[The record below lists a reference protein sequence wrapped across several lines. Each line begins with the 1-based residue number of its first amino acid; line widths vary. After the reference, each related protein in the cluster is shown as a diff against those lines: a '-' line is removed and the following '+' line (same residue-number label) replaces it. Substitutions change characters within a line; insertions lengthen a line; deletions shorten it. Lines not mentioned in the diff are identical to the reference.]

1 LTRHPFGVD
10 GSASPWA
17 GWLPG
22 ALVRELCDASRV
34 AGAVNGRNVVVGL
47 VVTTGRVGVTTGRV
61 ALFPARVITRSV
73 LARPFRGRVEGLAES
88 GRNAEVDARRR
99 IETVAAEV
107 LATPE
112 TEHVVEGVF
121 AGQLPEAIARSL
133 VEHQVVGR
141 VAAEALAS
149 ADLERETETER
160 TERLVEQ
167 VLASPA
173 LERLLADALDSRL
186 SVDLTDRVVRS
197 PAFRHV
203 LYEVLSSPEL
213 RAALAS
219 QSTSFAQ
226 EISESLRQR
235 LRRLDETAARKPR
248 RWFRRRPQ
256 PNASDTVP
264 YAGVAT
270 RGVGLAVDAALVT
283 MIFLTGTAVVGLV
296 VSLVWTPEPAWL
308 VGTVIAVA
316 GVVVEVVYFVGFWST
331 TGQTPGMRLMHLRVV
346 DDSGS
351 VPGPARSF
359 LRLVGLALAILLLF
373 VGFLPAL
380 VDSRRRALQDFL
392 AGTVIVYYEAS
403 TASLSDPL
411 RSEVDLE
418 NQSPPERTA
427 ELPLRAG

>member
-1 LTRHPFGVD
+1 VT
-10 GSASPWA
+10 
-17 GWLPG
+17 
-22 ALVRELCDASRV
+22 
-34 AGAVNGRNVVVGL
+34 NGRNVVVGL

-61 ALFPARVITRSV
+61 ALFPARVVARSV
-73 LARPFRGRVEGLAES
+73 LARPFRNRVEGLAES
-88 GRNAEVDARRR
+88 GRSAEVDVRRR
-99 IETVAAEV
+99 IEAVAAEV

-149 ADLERETETER
+149 ADLEREVGSAAVETER
-160 TERLVEQ
+160 TDRLVEQ

-186 SVDLTDRVVRS
+186 TVDLTDKMVRS

-203 LYEVLSSPEL
+203 LYGVLSSPEL
-213 RAALAS
+213 RAALTD

-226 EISESLRQR
+226 EIAEGLRQR
-235 LRRLDETAARKPR
+235 LRRLDDTAERKPR
-248 RWFRRRPQ
+248 HWFRRPPQ
-256 PNASDTVP
+256 AHVSAESDLVP

-270 RGVGLAVDAALVT
+270 RGLGLVVDAALVT

-296 VSLVWTPEPAWL
+296 LSLVWTPEPAWL
-308 VGTVIAVA
+308 VGSVIAVA
-316 GVVVEVVYFVGFWST
+316 GAVVEVAYFAGFWST
-331 TGQTPGMRLMHLRVV
+331 TGQTPGMRLMHLRVL

-351 VPGPARSF
+351 VPGLARSL
-359 LRLVGLALAILLLF
+359 LRVLGLALAILLLF

-380 VDSRRRALQDFL
+380 VDNRRRALQDFL
-392 AGTVIVYYEAS
+392 AGTVVVYYEHARGGVG
-403 TASLSDPL
+403 DPL
-411 RSEVDLE
+411 EREADLGDQPLVERSEV
-418 NQSPPERTA
+418 
-427 ELPLRAG
+427 LPLQAG

>member
-1 LTRHPFGVD
+1 MT
-10 GSASPWA
+10 S
-17 GWLPG
+17 
-22 ALVRELCDASRV
+22 
-34 AGAVNGRNVVVGL
+34 GRNVVLGL

-61 ALFPARVITRSV
+61 ALFPARVVARSV
-73 LARPFRGRVEGLAES
+73 LARPFRNRVEGLAES
-88 GRNAEVDARRR
+88 GRSAEVDVRRR
-99 IETVAAEV
+99 IEAVAAEV

-149 ADLERETETER
+149 ADLERGVGSEAVETER
-160 TERLVEQ
+160 TKRLVEQ

-173 LERLLADALDSRL
+173 LERLLSDALDSRL
-186 SVDLTDRVVRS
+186 TVDLTDRIVRS

-203 LYEVLSSPEL
+203 LYGVLSSPEL
-213 RAALAS
+213 RAALTG
-219 QSTSFAQ
+219 QSTSFAE
-226 EISESLRQR
+226 EIAEGLRQR
-235 LRRLDETAARKPR
+235 LRRLDDTAERKPR
-248 RWFRRRPQ
+248 RWCRRPPRPQ
-256 PNASDTVP
+256 VSAESDMVP

-270 RGVGLAVDAALVT
+270 RGLGLTVDAALVT

-296 VSLVWTPEPAWL
+296 VSLVWTPEPAWA

-316 GVVVEVVYFVGFWST
+316 GAVVEVVYFAGFWAT

-346 DDSGS
+346 DGSGS
-351 VPGPARSF
+351 SPGLARSL

-380 VDSRRRALQDFL
+380 VDTRRRALQDFL
-392 AGTVIVYYEAS
+392 AGTVVVYYERARG
-403 TASLSDPL
+403 SLGDPL
-411 RSEVDLE
+411 ERDADLDDQPWVERSEV
-418 NQSPPERTA
+418 
-427 ELPLRAG
+427 LPLQAG